1 MTTAPAATGVPTLR
15 RLYFARFGFALVWAV
30 LLFLT
35 APGSSLLTPVL
46 LVLYPVFDVA
56 AAVVDVRS
64 SRVDESGGATNGS
77 AAGLYVNIAIST
89 LAAVGLAVALTSGIP
104 AVLRVWGVWAIVAG
118 IVQLVVAIRRR
129 RLGGQWAMIASGA
142 ISVLAGASFVL
153 MASSAGA
160 SLTNVA
166 GYALLGG
173 IFFLVS
179 ALRLGRSAG
188 RN

>member
-15 RLYFARFGFALVWAV
+15 RLSFARFGFAL
-30 LLFLT
+30 
-35 APGSSLLTPVL
+35 
-46 LVLYPVFDVA
+46 
-56 AAVVDVRS
+56 
-64 SRVDESGGATNGS
+64 
-77 AAGLYVNIAIST
+77 
-89 LAAVGLAVALTSGIP
+89 ALTSGIP
-104 AVLRVWGVWAIVAG
+104 AVLRVWGVWAVVAG

-129 RLGGQWAMIASGA
+129 RLGGQWAMIDSGA

-179 ALRLGRSAG
+179 ALRLGRSVG